1 MKRALL
7 EESYKGG
14 FFAYLDFSGMDLR
27 GKDFTLASISS
38 CDFRRT
44 RLEGSTWTGAEIWD
58 SLFDWK
64 PPVSGDA
71 VITRD
76 GKDTPGV
83 VVKVAHRAA
92 LVLLPGDR
100 LVWHDISTL
109 API

>member
-1 MKRALL
+1 MKRAAL

-14 FFAYLDFSGMDLR
+14 FFDHLSFKGMDLR

-38 CDFRRT
+38 CDFRGA
-44 RLEGSTWTGAEIWD
+44 RLEGSIWTGAEIWD
-58 SLFDWK
+58 TKFDWK

-83 VVKVAHRAA
+83 VVKVAYRAA
-92 LVLLPGDR
+92 LVLTPGDR
-100 LVWHDISTL
+100 LVWFDISTL